1 MAEAREELAE
11 ELLPVGRLLL
21 GQGSA
26 ITRNTGKMLERRTQQ
41 ERKPR
46 IAAIKTT
53 SWLD

>member
-1 MAEAREELAE
+1 MAAASEELAE
-11 ELLPVGRLLL
+11 ELLPVGRLL

-26 ITRNTGKMLERRTQQ
+26 ITRNTGNMLERRTQQ